1 MKRFILSAIAL
12 VASATLLAAPS
23 CKLSGFPVTKKTT
36 KPVLGA
42 LVTLAEVGNISNKF
56 QRIVDENGFTLIVP
70 YGEYSMTIEAEGY
83 ETYTLDIDIDEP
95 ATDLG
100 QMKMLT
106 DKMAHDRDHAK
117 AQRKKR

>member
-1 MKRFILSAIAL
+1 MKRLILSAIAI

-36 KPVLGA
+36 KPVIGA

-117 AQRKKR
+117 AQRKNR

>member
-100 QMKMLT
+100 QMRMLT

>member
-1 MKRFILSAIAL
+1 MKRFILSAIAI

>member
-95 ATDLG
+95 VTDLG

>member
-1 MKRFILSAIAL
+1 MPK
-12 VASATLLAAPS
+12 SAT
-23 CKLSGFPVTKKTT
+23 
-36 KPVLGA
+36 
-42 LVTLAEVGNISNKF
+42 ISNKF

-106 DKMAHDRDHAK
+106 DKMAEERDNAK

>member
-1 MKRFILSAIAL
+1 MKRFILSAIAI

-36 KPVLGA
+36 KPVIGA

-106 DKMAHDRDHAK
+106 DKMAEERDNAK